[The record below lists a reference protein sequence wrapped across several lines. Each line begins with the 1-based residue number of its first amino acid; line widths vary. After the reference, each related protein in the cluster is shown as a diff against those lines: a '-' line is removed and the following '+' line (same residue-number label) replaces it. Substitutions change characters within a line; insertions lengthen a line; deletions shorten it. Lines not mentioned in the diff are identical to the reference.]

1 MTDHLNLV
9 EPEVIVPQEV
19 INIPDFIGKEDV
31 DLSCYSVR
39 NLPNGGRFSSP
50 GWDGKLTFELMF
62 LNLKKS
68 DEYLYSNNLNCTWTV
83 GRPGCMTEID
93 FYEIDIEDLHLLRK
107 CPYDRLLIQT
117 CKWKRGLYAFFGGAH
132 SDLSKAA
139 RFRIYRVWS
148 ERGFSVCLA
157 FNSF

>member
-1 MTDHLNLV
+1 MCLV
-9 EPEVIVPQEV
+9 EPEVVVPQEV
-19 INIPDFIGKEDV
+19 INIPDFMANEDV

-50 GWDGKLTFELMF
+50 GWDGEFTVVLVIKLTSFHL
-62 LNLKKS
+62 

-117 CKWKRGLYAFFGGAH
+117 CKWKRGLTW
-132 SDLSKAA
+132 
-139 RFRIYRVWS
+139 WS
-148 ERGFSVCLA
+148 RLLIPSNTLE
-157 FNSF
+157 

>member
-1 MTDHLNLV
+1 MV
-9 EPEVIVPQEV
+9 VPQEV
-19 INIPDFIGKEDV
+19 INIPDFMTNDDV

-50 GWDGKLTFELMF
+50 GWDGKNCCLDMSQKFTSSKISLE
-62 LNLKKS
+62 
-68 DEYLYSNNLNCTWTV
+68 EYLYGNNLNCTWTV

-117 CKWKRGLYAFFGGAH
+117 CK
-132 SDLSKAA
+132 
-139 RFRIYRVWS
+139 
-148 ERGFSVCLA
+148 
-157 FNSF
+157 